1 MSEIIKPTKSQ
12 KLDAFNAVHHTL
24 YLTVSDFLKTHPE
37 RALDDAWDDLVSMN
51 TTGMKKQ

>member
-1 MSEIIKPTKSQ
+1 MSEIINPTQSQ

-24 YLTVSDFLKTHPE
+24 YLTVTDFLKTHPE
-37 RALDDAWDDLVSMN
+37 SALDDAWDAWCSMN